1 MKLDENLSY
10 KFVALGVALILWM
23 SMLGRRDST
32 LVRDFSMQV
41 ILGPNM
47 ELANPAP
54 EYIKVEIAGAR
65 VALKKI
71 NQINPF
77 FTVDLSNARPGKQKI
92 QLSKEGLTLPIGTH
106 VVSMEPSE
114 ITVDLRVVAE
124 EPGEKK

>member
-1 MKLDENLSY
+1 MKIDENLSY

-23 SMLGRRDST
+23 SMLGRRDAT
-32 LVRDFSMQV
+32 LVRDFNMQV

-47 ELANPAP
+47 ELTTPAP

-77 FTVDLSNARPGKQKI
+77 FTVDLTNARPGKQRI
-92 QLSKEGLTLPIGTH
+92 QLNKDGLTLPIGTH
-106 VVSMEPSE
+106 VVSIEPSE
-114 ITVDLRVVAE
+114 LTVELRTVTE
-124 EPGEKK
+124 EPGDKK

>member
-1 MKLDENLSY
+1 MKIDENLSY

-23 SMLGRRDST
+23 SMLGRRDAT
-32 LVRDFSMQV
+32 LVRDFNMQV

-47 ELANPAP
+47 ELTTPAP

-77 FTVDLSNARPGKQKI
+77 FTVDLTNARPGKQRI
-92 QLSKEGLTLPIGTH
+92 QLNKDGLTLPIGTH
-106 VVSMEPSE
+106 VVSIEPSE
-114 ITVDLRVVAE
+114 LTVDLRTVTE
-124 EPGEKK
+124 EPGDKK